1 MQPTLLAIAKADLKT
16 AKHLVGSSDKFQ
28 KHQAAYFTQQ
38 AVEKTIKYVISQKT
52 GSQPWGHDISKLI
65 VIAKKEEIEIP
76 EEIIKNAALYTSW
89 EVVTRYY
96 PTAVIR
102 RDSISKSIRTIE
114 QWQKSLR

>member
-52 GSQPWGHDISKLI
+52 GSQPWGHD
-65 VIAKKEEIEIP
+65 
-76 EEIIKNAALYTSW
+76 
-89 EVVTRYY
+89 
-96 PTAVIR
+96 
-102 RDSISKSIRTIE
+102 
-114 QWQKSLR
+114 